1 MYMSFLG
8 EVKTS
13 PVFPVILVRLCC
25 LSFFLFDL
33 FYHTYRI
40 GCMYPKENP
49 KYFRF
54 PVSSFYPDQWV
65 MLFLCSKTSF
75 QAGSSFTAEFRPQ
88 DLTKRLIF
96 GGSALTLKGST
107 YMIFCT
113 KFPVGI
119 IGIDWIRRKRL
130 NPNLGQLLQM
140 DTVFQTYSFVKSLE
154 RDMLYERDSVYL
166 YIVDFGSEFN
176 GFGFLASDNG
186 AKVMPV
192 KQM

>member
-1 MYMSFLG
+1 
-8 EVKTS
+8 
-13 PVFPVILVRLCC
+13 
-25 LSFFLFDL
+25 
-33 FYHTYRI
+33 
-40 GCMYPKENP
+40 
-49 KYFRF
+49 
-54 PVSSFYPDQWV
+54 
-65 MLFLCSKTSF
+65 
-75 QAGSSFTAEFRPQ
+75 
-88 DLTKRLIF
+88 
-96 GGSALTLKGST
+96 
-107 YMIFCT
+107 MIFST

-119 IGIDWIRRKRL
+119 ISIDWIRRKRL
-130 NPNLGQLLQM
+130 NSNLGQLLQM